1 MEHNIHIQNLSEP
14 VFFIISASTTF
25 KLLNFKW
32 TMVKH
37 NEQHSIKFLKLT
49 DLLHVLQI
57 TFADIRP
64 DKSIKKIFLKKESEK
79 KNIYDDYAYE
89 SFVTT

>member
-1 MEHNIHIQNLSEP
+1 MHIQNLSEP

-25 KLLNFKW
+25 KLLHFKL
-32 TMVKH
+32 TMVRH
-37 NEQHSIKFLKLT
+37 NEHLVKFLQLT

-64 DKSIKKIFLKKESEK
+64 DKPIKKKKEK
-79 KNIYDDYAYE
+79 KCGD
-89 SFVTT
+89 